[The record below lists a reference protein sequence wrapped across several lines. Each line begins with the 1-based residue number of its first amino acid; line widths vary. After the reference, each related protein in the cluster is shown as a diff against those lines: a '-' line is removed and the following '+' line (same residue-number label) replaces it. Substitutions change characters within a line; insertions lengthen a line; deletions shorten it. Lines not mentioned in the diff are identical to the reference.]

1 MPILVYTEQQENNF
15 TKQSLEAVSYAY
27 SIAKKTNTD
36 VFTICV
42 NAQNTEILHQ
52 YGASKIFNIQS
63 KGLDV
68 FNAQIY
74 AQIIAPYMEDICIF
88 PHNSN
93 ALAIASSL
101 SIISN
106 RTIIPKI
113 SGLPENFKPFI
124 IKKNA
129 FSGKVLTTVESQEKV
144 ILTLQPNSWKI
155 EENPTTGTK
164 EAIVLDITNNLQ
176 LIEKE
181 KISSKQDLTTSDVVV
196 CAGRG
201 LKSPENWKIIEELAN
216 ALNGT
221 TACTRP
227 IADMDWRSYN
237 EHAGQTGKTISP
249 KLYIG
254 VGVSGATQH
263 IAGIN
268 QSGTIIVINNNPE
281 AEFFKYADYGI
292 IGDAMEVVPQITQ
305 KIKITKQ

>member
-15 TKQSLEAVSYAY
+15 TKQSLEVVSYAY
-27 SIAKKTNTD
+27 SIAKKIDTD
-36 VFTICV
+36 VFVICI
-42 NAQNTEILHQ
+42 NAKNTEILHQ

-68 FNAQIY
+68 FNTQVY
-74 AQIIAPYMEDICIF
+74 AQVIASYIEDICIF
-88 PHNSN
+88 PHTSS

-101 SIISN
+101 SIIKS
-106 RTIIPKI
+106 RAIIPKI
-113 SGLPENFKPFI
+113 SGFPESFKPFI

-129 FSGKVLTTVESQEKV
+129 FLGKTWATVEAQGKV

-155 EENPTTGTK
+155 EENHTTGT
-164 EAIVLDITNNLQ
+164 EEIIVLDTTNNFQ

-181 KISSKQDLTTSDVVV
+181 KISNKQDLTTSDVVV

-201 LKSPENWKIIEELAN
+201 LKSPENWEIIEELAN

-227 IADMDWRSYN
+227 IADMGWRSYN

-263 IAGIN
+263 VSGIN
-268 QSGTIIVINNNPE
+268 QSETIIVINNDPN

-292 IGDAMEVVPQITQ
+292 IGDAMEIVPKITY
-305 KIKITKQ
+305 KIKNIQ